1 MGRILVIYPQ
11 QGLLDMVRRILTN
24 AYEVETFERY
34 RPAENR
40 FTADAAYEAVLC
52 GLEDPDWA
60 IKIFEKA
67 AECSADTRLI
77 PIARDALQFDRFL
90 EQWTGDGPRKKKRR
104 KIGRQWLPEHF
115 TVGDLHVLFPP
126 RAREPAT
133 DATGDLAESHK
144 ESLIEPGLPADQGSA
159 AEETQKEGGSGSPSS
174 PPRAAPPADSEEGE
188 SAPETPRILGIGT
201 IIDGY
206 RLVCSI
212 GRGGFGTTWMCVN
225 ETTEQRLAIKLIE
238 GEEQVGQELV
248 ALRKYVHVSQGN
260 EHLIQVEHINSDAS
274 RLWVVTPLAD
284 SLTSGDTPGSY
295 RPLSLASLLQARGH
309 LPDAEAVWVGLRM
322 GRALAVLHHAGLL
335 HGDVSPANIH
345 SVHGRWVLADPGLV
359 RFLGELGICRD
370 KDHYPDPKAS
380 RRFDDLHALGLTLWE
395 MVSGVAEMISGQD
408 RLRLEGRMVASL
420 SQTDLPLAKVI
431 CRAAAENPEQRYL
444 NVDEL
449 LHDLEAVAADA
460 KQKSGTQSSLYNLP
474 RLRSLRTSCAPPP
487 PLLGPQ

>member
-11 QGLLDMVRRILTN
+11 QGLLDMVRRILTKGF
-24 AYEVETFERY
+24 EVEAFERY
-34 RPAENR
+34 QPAKNR
-40 FTADAAYEAVLC
+40 LAADVAYEAVLC

-60 IKIFEKA
+60 IRIFEKA

-77 PIARDALQFDRFL
+77 PIARDAAQFDQFL
-90 EQWTGDGPRKKKRR
+90 EQWTGDGQRKQKRR
-104 KIGRQWLPEHF
+104 NIGRQWLPEHF
-115 TVGDLHVLFPP
+115 TVGDLHALFPSRGNASINLP
-126 RAREPAT
+126 SPEP
-133 DATGDLAESHK
+133 DF
-144 ESLIEPGLPADQGSA
+144 PADGGRA
-159 AEETQKEGGSGSPSS
+159 AEETQNQSRSGSPSG
-174 PPRAAPPADSEEGE
+174 PPGAAPHADSDEAE
-188 SAPETPRILGIGT
+188 SAPETPRTLGIGT

-248 ALRKYVHVSQGN
+248 ALRKYVHASQGN

-274 RLWVVTPLAD
+274 RLWLVTPLAD
-284 SLTSGDTPGSY
+284 SLTGGDTPDSY

-309 LPDAEAVWVGLRM
+309 MPEAEAVRVGLRM
-322 GRALAVLHHAGLL
+322 GRALAALHHAGLL
-335 HGDVSPANIH
+335 HGDVSPANIL

-370 KDHYPDPKAS
+370 KDHYPDPTAS
-380 RRFDDLHALGLTLWE
+380 RLFDDLYALGLTLWE

-408 RLRLEGRMVASL
+408 RLRLDGRMVASL
-420 SQTDLPLAKVI
+420 SQTGLPMAKVI

-449 LHDLEAVAADA
+449 LDDLKAVAADLN
-460 KQKSGTQSSLYNLP
+460 QKSGAQSSLYNLP
-474 RLRSLRTSCAPPP
+474 RLRSLRTSGAPPP
-487 PLLGPQ
+487 LGGAP